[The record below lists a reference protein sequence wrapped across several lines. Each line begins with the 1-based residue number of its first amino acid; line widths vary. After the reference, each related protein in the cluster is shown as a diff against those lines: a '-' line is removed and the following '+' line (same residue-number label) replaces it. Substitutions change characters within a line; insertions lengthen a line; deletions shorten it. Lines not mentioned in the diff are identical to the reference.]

1 MFICHPWKAAALRIR
16 VTHSLSRC
24 NVSINALSAIV
35 CTFCHCTSA
44 LFHCFAPLSIAPL
57 YFLPLRHCAVPLQ
70 LCSISLERFI
80 WPLHC
85 FYQCTLCPC
94 IFLRPLQLL
103 SLHFY
108 LESLFLLTLQYI
120 HYPNIHYQNV
130 ARSIINTYIYALQ
143 SVDKSIQA
151 QFSIFGQKL
160 GFHTSE
166 KLLHFY
172 HLTFVGWPL
181 LQNVRDSFFYCL
193 TPHREI
199 IAMDQKPDPAN
210 YKKYYDTF
218 LCCDTYCHKLQMNN
232 VYERFFSSSMRHL
245 TLSMFQASLSRSTV
259 GWRTATTSPASP
271 QSTSIRYD
279 FWYDK
284 KTTRYQKIVKSFVKL
299 ILEKPFSLILD
310 MCILTDPERG

>member
-1 MFICHPWKAAALRIR
+1 MF
-16 VTHSLSRC
+16 LSMHFLPLC
-24 NVSINALSAIV
+24 VLSAIAPV
-35 CTFCHCTSA
+35 HC
-44 LFHCFAPLSIAPL
+44 SIALHHCPL
-57 YFLPLRHCAVPLQ
+57 HHCIALPLPLR
-70 LCSISLERFI
+70 CSIATMLHFI
-80 WPLHC
+80 GTFHLTIALFLSMHTLPLH
-85 FYQCTLCPC
+85 
-94 IFLRPLQLL
+94 LRPLQLL

-130 ARSIINTYIYALQ
+130 ARSIIKPIINTYIYALQ

-151 QFSIFGQKL
+151 QFSILGQKL

-210 YKKYYDTF
+210 YKKYYDT
-218 LCCDTYCHKLQMNN
+218 LVCCDTY
-232 VYERFFSSSMRHL
+232 
-245 TLSMFQASLSRSTV
+245 
-259 GWRTATTSPASP
+259 
-271 QSTSIRYD
+271 
-279 FWYDK
+279 
-284 KTTRYQKIVKSFVKL
+284 
-299 ILEKPFSLILD
+299 
-310 MCILTDPERG
+310 

>member
-1 MFICHPWKAAALRIR
+1 MHFLPLCVLALHR
-16 VTHSLSRC
+16 
-24 NVSINALSAIV
+24 

-57 YFLPLRHCAVPLQ
+57 YFLPLR
-70 LCSISLERFI
+70 CSIATMLHFI
-80 WPLHC
+80 GTFHLTIALFLSMHTLPLH
-85 FYQCTLCPC
+85 
-94 IFLRPLQLL
+94 LRPLQLL

-151 QFSIFGQKL
+151 QFWIFGQKL

-199 IAMDQKPDPAN
+199 IAMDQKPDRSN
-210 YKKYYDTF
+210 YKKYYDTVV
-218 LCCDTYCHKLQMNN
+218 CCDTYCHKLQMNN
-232 VYERFFSSSMRHL
+232 VYERFSLYFNDTSNTFHVSGFPQPQYRWLKDGDYISGFSSEH
-245 TLSMFQASLSRSTV
+245 FYKV
-259 GWRTATTSPASP
+259 W
-271 QSTSIRYD
+271 
-279 FWYDK
+279 F
-284 KTTRYQKIVKSFVKL
+284 L
-299 ILEKPFSLILD
+299 IW
-310 MCILTDPERG
+310 